1 MSKMSVYCFI
11 DISITEVRMLTSWPW
26 LVLPHNTT
34 LHLKSPIVVFTVPGV
49 RVLMGAHFSR
59 LLHHLLSTW
68 TLLL

>member
-11 DISITEVRMLTSWPW
+11 DVSITEVI
-26 LVLPHNTT
+26 VLPHNTT

-49 RVLMGAHFSR
+49 RVLMGAHFNR
-59 LLHHLLSTW
+59 LLHHLLSTC